1 MIDFNNIFYQGDE
14 ASCVITSLA
23 NALMYINDRKAAFH
37 LIKQKHRCLETTRRL
52 QFVSAELGKMGYR
65 VTKMIYFDVLSNTS
79 KWPTVCGLT
88 GSDGGRGHAVSVCG
102 KVLFD
107 GNVSHAMAL
116 TKENLNWCCAA
127 PDVQVEYVMVHLAYR
142 FEMFGKIP
150 NHLKTYNSLYIKI
163 LMLLLSNK
171 PRTLI
176 GRISIKKACSL
187 HRLIRSSQNDY

>member
-1 MIDFNNIFYQGDE
+1 MPNCTTMIDFNIIFYQGDE

-23 NALMYINDRKAAFH
+23 NALMYINDRKAAFY

-65 VTKMIYFDVLSNTS
+65 VTKIINFDVLSNTS

-116 TKENLNWCCAA
+116 TKENLNWCCEA
-127 PDVQVEYVMVHLAYR
+127 PDVQVEYVTVHLAYR

-150 NHLKTYNSLYIKI
+150 NHFKNL
-163 LMLLLSNK
+163 
-171 PRTLI
+171 
-176 GRISIKKACSL
+176 
-187 HRLIRSSQNDY
+187 

>member
-1 MIDFNNIFYQGDE
+1 MPNCTTMIDFNIIFYQGDE

-65 VTKMIYFDVLSNTS
+65 VTKIRNFDILGNTS

-102 KVLFD
+102 KLLFD

-116 TKENLNWCCAA
+116 TKENLNWCCEA
-127 PDVQVEYVMVHLAYR
+127 PDVQVEYVKVHLAYR

-150 NHLKTYNSLYIKI
+150 NHFKNL
-163 LMLLLSNK
+163 
-171 PRTLI
+171 
-176 GRISIKKACSL
+176 
-187 HRLIRSSQNDY
+187 